1 MMGERRGEAQGLFEA
16 RLATL
21 VDDRPEEGIF
31 RVSRAIFDDSDIFE
45 LEMRRIFEG
54 GWMFLGL
61 AAQAPMPHDFFT
73 TTIGRV
79 PVVVMRDGDGALAAF
94 VNSCPHKG
102 ARIAQTQQG
111 HARLHVC
118 AYHSWSFDSAGR
130 NKGVK
135 WKEAGCYALAFE
147 TAGHDLARLPAF
159 GEYRGFLFG
168 SLAPGVPPLAKHLG
182 EAARLLDLV
191 AGQSEQGV
199 ELVPGGV
206 TFTFDANWKLQLE
219 NCSDA
224 YHFTSAH
231 PSYIRIL
238 EKRQEAPDGATVRSV
253 WEKNGNW
260 SEDAEGVQGGS
271 YSFAN
276 GHVLNWGVMGV
287 SDALPLHERADALA
301 ARVGEAA
308 RDWMFNMRNLTIF
321 PNLQIAENASS
332 QLRVIRPIAAGRTE
346 MRTWCIAP
354 VGESAG
360 ARRQRIRQYE
370 DFFNPSGMATPDDT
384 VSYENCQRG
393 HAGRVDP
400 WLQGY
405 ARGMTASKPGG
416 NAFSEMIG
424 MTPERSVLA
433 GAQLCDETLYH
444 AYYREWARRMTQA
457 GGQ

>member
-1 MMGERRGEAQGLFEA
+1 M
-16 RLATL
+16 
-21 VDDRPEEGIF
+21 
-31 RVSRAIFDDSDIFE
+31 
-45 LEMRRIFEG
+45 
-54 GWMFLGL
+54 
-61 AAQAPMPHDFFT
+61 
-73 TTIGRV
+73 
-79 PVVVMRDGDGALAAF
+79 
-94 VNSCPHKG
+94 
-102 ARIAQTQQG
+102 
-111 HARLHVC
+111 
-118 AYHSWSFDSAGR
+118 
-130 NKGVK
+130 
-135 WKEAGCYALAFE
+135 
-147 TAGHDLARLPAF
+147 
-159 GEYRGFLFG
+159 
-168 SLAPGVPPLAKHLG
+168 
-182 EAARLLDLV
+182 LDLV
-191 AGQSEQGV
+191 ADQSEEGV
-199 ELVPGGV
+199 ELVPGSV

-238 EKRQEAPDGATVRSV
+238 EKRQEAPDAATVRSV
-253 WEKNGNW
+253 WEKNRNW

-276 GHVLNWGVMGV
+276 GHVLNWGLMGV
-287 SDALPLHERADALA
+287 SDALPLYERADALA

-354 VGESAG
+354 VGESAE

-393 HAGRVDP
+393 HASRVEP

-405 ARGMTASKPGG
+405 ARGMTAVESRRQCFFGGDRHGSRAQRPCRRPALRRDALPRLLPRMGAPHAPGG
-416 NAFSEMIG
+416 RGDEPQPAGSGGIPLPRGAAARPRRLGRMARALFAGRNLLDARLARRDPIRPPIPTASFRSSIIAAGAISRTASGAPDRACRSPRLPAPRTVHAVTNVLVADADEEEAEVSACFSVHLHD
-424 MTPERSVLA
+424 PRSERSHVFFGRYEYRLRKLA
-433 GAQLCDETLYH
+433 RTTGGS
-444 AYYREWARRMTQA
+444 RARRSCF
-457 GGQ
+457 